1 MSGLVERQA
10 SRVLLLD
17 ADDRVLL
24 FRGSDPDRPDEGD
37 WWFTPGGG
45 LRRGESH
52 QAAAL
57 RELAEETG
65 LTGVPLGP
73 AVWERTC
80 VFWFGPRR
88 YRQHEV
94 FFLVRV
100 DAHDVDVRGFTELER
115 RVVHEHRW
123 WTVAELTATSA
134 RVYPTTIA
142 AELALLL
149 REGPPEHPHEVASD
163 DAA

>member
-1 MSGLVERQA
+1 MTGLVEREA

-45 LRRGESH
+45 LAPGESH
-52 QAAAL
+52 EDGAL

-65 LTGVPLGP
+65 LVDVPLGP

-88 YRQHEV
+88 YRQHEL

-123 WTVAELTATSA
+123 WTVGELAATAET
-134 RVYPTTIA
+134 VYPTTIA
-142 AELALLL
+142 AELARLL
-149 REGPPEHPHEVASD
+149 RDGAPDRPHVVVSD